1 MKKKIQLREFTK
13 SDLLNILNEF
23 GQQKRIFNSESQFQ
37 FDLAWRIK
45 ELVDCEIRLEELSRK
60 SLERITNKKGQ
71 IVDKEK
77 KDYTD
82 IILEKGECRIG
93 IELKYKTIE
102 YKNDHKNI
110 YLKTHGAVDLGS
122 YDFLLD
128 IHRLEKLVNSSDGV
142 TKPCQK
148 GFSIILTNDP
158 DYWKP
163 RRNTNTV
170 DCEFRINQTKVG
182 SDVTIKQ
189 GEHKWRNKP
198 DGTTPKISKD
208 RPKSIVLLKEYITS
222 WSFYTEVKDGEEGN
236 KKFKY
241 LIVEL

>member
-1 MKKKIQLREFTK
+1 MKKKIQLQEFTK

-23 GQQKRIFNSESQFQ
+23 GKKERVFNSESQFQ
-37 FDLAWRIK
+37 FELAWRIK
-45 ELVDCEIRLEELSRK
+45 ELVDCEIRLEELSRIRID
-60 SLERITNKKGQ
+60 SITNKKGK
-71 IVDKEK
+71 IVKK

-82 IILEKGECRIG
+82 IILEKGEYRIG

-102 YKNDHKNI
+102 YKNDLKNI
-110 YLKTHGAVDLGS
+110 NLKTHGAVDLGS

-128 IHRLEKLVNSSDGV
+128 IHRLEKLVNNSDGV
-142 TKPCQK
+142 TKSCQK

-163 RRNTNTV
+163 RRNTDTV

-198 DGTTPKISKD
+198 DGTTPKITKTC
-208 RPKSIVLLKEYITS
+208 PKINLSKEYIST
-222 WSFYTEVKDGEEGN
+222 WLPYTEVKDGEGN
-236 KKFKY
+236 KIFRY
-241 LIVEL
+241 LVIEL